1 MRRAARA
8 VGGAVEEI
16 DIERDDALVRDYG
29 LRIPVVRL
37 DEVVIAEGSFT
48 AFQLWWRIVTQ
59 RLRR

>member
-1 MRRAARA
+1 M
-8 VGGAVEEI
+8 GGVVERI

-37 DEVVIAEGSFT
+37 DGKVIAEGNVR
-48 AFQLWWRIVTQ
+48 ALQLWWRIVTQ